1 MFALSLYTV
10 SHKFTLSLTVYIQVT
25 VALEKMERAFSVLTL
40 ISSITILVE
49 LLLSISIAEKIEVNV
64 WFFISGV
71 GMIAFTILIVIRYT
85 TK

>member
-1 MFALSLYTV
+1 MFSLSLYTV
-10 SHKFTLSLTVYIQVT
+10 SHKFTLSPTAYIQVT

-40 ISSITILVE
+40 ISSITMLVE
-49 LLLSISIAEKIEVNV
+49 LLLSLSIAEKVEVNV
-64 WFFISGV
+64 CFFISGV

>member
-40 ISSITILVE
+40 ISSITMLVE
-49 LLLSISIAEKIEVNV
+49 LLLSLSIVEKVEVNV

>member
-10 SHKFTLSLTVYIQVT
+10 THKFTLSLTVYIQVT

>member
-49 LLLSISIAEKIEVNV
+49 LLLSLSIVEKVEVNV

>member
-40 ISSITILVE
+40 ISSITMLVE
-49 LLLSISIAEKIEVNV
+49 LLLSLSIAEKVEVNV
-64 WFFISGV
+64 CFFISGV

>member
-1 MFALSLYTV
+1 MFSLSLYTV
-10 SHKFTLSLTVYIQVT
+10 SHKFTLSLTAYIQVT

-40 ISSITILVE
+40 ISSITMLVE
-49 LLLSISIAEKIEVNV
+49 LLLSLSIVEKVEVNV